1 MLCVYTAL
9 VRDEHDVSGALAY
22 FFYKRSKAE
31 WRANFPSTHQG
42 NQPTE
47 VDEMEF
53 ISFCML
59 PENLASF
66 KQRGANL
73 ARDFARKSLEAKM
86 NEVVEEVA
94 QSELMRRIMCLE
106 KSVADGFEQ
115 IGRKFDEKKTLRAW
129 GREMVTAFVAGLGM
143 IFVVGLLFNGYLH
156 FSAINATAEKAA
168 GIDVEGQQKKPE
180 AIKK

>member
-1 MLCVYTAL
+1 
-9 VRDEHDVSGALAY
+9 
-22 FFYKRSKAE
+22 
-31 WRANFPSTHQG
+31 
-42 NQPTE
+42 
-47 VDEMEF
+47 
-53 ISFCML
+53 
-59 PENLASF
+59 
-66 KQRGANL
+66 
-73 ARDFARKSLEAKM
+73 M

-115 IGRKFDEKKTLRAW
+115 VGRKFDEKKTLRAW